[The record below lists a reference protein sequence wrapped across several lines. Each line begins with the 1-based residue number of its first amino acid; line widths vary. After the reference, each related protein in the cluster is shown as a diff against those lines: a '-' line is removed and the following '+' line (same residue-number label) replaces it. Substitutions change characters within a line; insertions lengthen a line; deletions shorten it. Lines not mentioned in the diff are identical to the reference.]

1 MCLQDAA
8 HVVSAVRGPCAR
20 VRYGAPNTAQNP
32 VEFFRGGICLY
43 ATAFEGFVPALLG
56 AGVDCELW
64 AGTLAQQWM
73 LLARRGA
80 LESPSEPL
88 YLAVQGHAGESA
100 ALKH

>member
-1 MCLQDAA
+1 MFSQ
-8 HVVSAVRGPCAR
+8 
-20 VRYGAPNTAQNP
+20 
-32 VEFFRGGICLY
+32 I
-43 ATAFEGFVPALLG
+43 AFEGFVPALLG

-88 YLAVQGHAGESA
+88 CLAVQGHAGEYA
-100 ALKH
+100 AFMTSSLRGPLVLTGRRLDSII